1 MRVEDGTSDRLPG
14 SPSAAP
20 EALVMYTGGNPV
32 DWGDISPKLKAVHSM
47 FGCGQIKLMVA
58 QSFKD
63 DSNRLKAQEW
73 AVDEGEFTVQLAY
86 RVHVYTKKN

>member
-1 MRVEDGTSDRLPG
+1 
-14 SPSAAP
+14 
-20 EALVMYTGGNPV
+20 MYTGGNPV

-47 FGCGQIKLMVA
+47 YGCGQIKLMVS